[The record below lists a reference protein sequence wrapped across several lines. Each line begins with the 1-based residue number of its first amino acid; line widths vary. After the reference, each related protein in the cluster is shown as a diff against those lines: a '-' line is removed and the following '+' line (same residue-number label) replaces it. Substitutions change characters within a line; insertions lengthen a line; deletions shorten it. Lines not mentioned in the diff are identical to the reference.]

1 MKTAIVTGANRGLG
15 LEIVRQLAEQNMR
28 VLLTSR
34 TEAGADPLAIGG
46 GAMQV
51 ERGEVIFHQL
61 DVADPLSIQ
70 SFADYVRTEIGTI
83 DVLINN
89 AGIHYD
95 TFQNAL
101 TADFQIVQE
110 AWQVNTL
117 GPWRLIQAL
126 YPYLRKG
133 GGGRVVNVSSA
144 SGSFVDSW
152 PGTPAYAVTKAALN
166 MLTLKMAADLA
177 DDKILVN
184 AVCPGWVRTRMGG
197 QDAPRNVEEGA
208 RSILWAALLADGG
221 PTGGFFRDGERLPW

>member
-15 LEIVRQLAEQNMR
+15 LEVVRQLAEQGMR
-28 VLLTSR
+28 VVLTSR
-34 TEAGADPLAIGG
+34 SEAGAAGAEQRVGG
-46 GAMQV
+46 D
-51 ERGEVIFHQL
+51 IIYHQL
-61 DVADPLSIQ
+61 DVADPRSIQ
-70 SFADYVRTEIGTI
+70 TFAAYVETELGTV

-95 TFQNAL
+95 TFQNTL
-101 TADFQIVQE
+101 TADFEIVEE
-110 AWQVNTL
+110 AWRVNTL
-117 GPWRLIQAL
+117 GSWRLVQGL
-126 YPYLRKG
+126 YPHLRKG

-166 MLTLKMAADLA
+166 MLTLKMSSDLTE
-177 DDKILVN
+177 DKILVN

-197 QDAPRNVEEGA
+197 QEAPRSVEEGA
-208 RSILWAALLADGG
+208 RSILWAALLPDDG